1 MNTVDAAK
9 DLLGYGLHL
18 VSLRPG
24 STAPAGGEGWQ
35 ERAVQRAAD
44 AHKLKGGNLGVLG
57 GSPVREGCRL
67 LVIDIDG
74 KNGAGGPES
83 VRRLAAVYG
92 PLPATATV
100 QTPNGGYHLYYTVP
114 ADTPLCGIS
123 GLLKRLDFSGIDLI
137 GDGLYVVAPPSVLAS
152 GLYRWTRGPG
162 EGLSVA
168 PLWLLHLL
176 RIGGRPGPLAC
187 VPTQRSHTRGHVS
200 RLLGPDALTR
210 QVAEVIERFP
220 LQRSGERNDNMH
232 RAVGSLFRRGLS
244 PAQVREVMLRW
255 HEHFAGVF
263 QTPFGEAVR
272 NLDRSIALTRCNI
285 ERGAFSLA
293 SPDHLASQK
302 AFPLTAQQRAF
313 LDRLPVLSSSS
324 PSLPPSPPHRKGVL
338 DREGSKALTLT
349 TRERQFAEILLV
361 LTAYEKN
368 KPNQEGMRPD
378 EIKATNQQ
386 MIDLLLARHGVD
398 LNPSSNNQGTGK
410 SQFRRLKATFV
421 ATCGRPARKV
431 ELLELRR
438 MGERGQ
444 PSVYR
449 LTGLL
454 QAFGS

>member
-9 DLLGYGLHL
+9 DLLGYGFHL

-24 STAPAGGEGWQ
+24 SKEPAGGEGWQ

-44 AHKLKGGNLGVLG
+44 AHKLKGGNIGVLG

-74 KNGAGGPES
+74 KNGAGGPAS
-83 VRRLAAVYG
+83 VRQIEAVYG
-92 PLPATATV
+92 SLPATATV
-100 QTPNGGYHLYYTVP
+100 RTPNDGYHLYYAVP

-152 GLYRWTRGPG
+152 GPYRWTRGPD
-162 EGLSVA
+162 EGLALA
-168 PLWLLHLL
+168 PFWLRHLL
-176 RIGGRPGPLAC
+176 RTGGRPGPVAC
-187 VPTQRSHTRGHVS
+187 IPTQRSRTPGPAS
-200 RLLGPDALTR
+200 RLLGPDALSR
-210 QVAEVIERFP
+210 LVDEVVARFRLEGP
-220 LQRSGERNDNMH
+220 NQRNDNMH

-255 HEHFAGVF
+255 HEHFDGVF
-263 QTPFGEAVR
+263 QTPFAEAVC
-272 NLDRSIALTRCNI
+272 NLDQSIALTLCNI
-285 ERGAFSLA
+285 ERGVFSLA
-293 SPDHLASQK
+293 SPDHLAVQK
-302 AFPLTAQQRAF
+302 GFPLTAQQRAF
-313 LDRLPVLSSSS
+313 LDRLPVLLPSS

-338 DREGSKALTLT
+338 NGQRTKALALT
-349 TRERQFAEILLV
+349 NRERQFAEILLV
-361 LTAYEKN
+361 LAAYERA
-368 KPNQEGMRPD
+368 KPNREGMKPD
-378 EIKATNQQ
+378 EIRATNQQ

-398 LNPSSNNQGTGK
+398 LNPTSENQGAGK
-410 SQFRRLKATFV
+410 SQLRRLKATFV
-421 ATCGRPARKV
+421 TACGRPARKV
-431 ELLELRR
+431 ELLELTRV
-438 MGERGQ
+438 GERGQ

>member
-18 VSLRPG
+18 VSLRRG
-24 STAPAGGEGWQ
+24 GKEPAGGDGWQ

-92 PLPATATV
+92 PLTATATV

-123 GLLKRLDFSGIDLI
+123 NLLKRLEFSGIDLI

-210 QVAEVIERFP
+210 QGAEVIERFP

-263 QTPFGEAVR
+263 QTPIAEAVR
-272 NLDRSIALTRCNI
+272 DLDQSIALTLCNI

-293 SPDHLASQK
+293 SPDHLAVQK
-302 AFPLTAQQRAF
+302 GYSLTAQQRAF

-324 PSLPPSPPHRKGVL
+324 PSLPPPHRKGVL
-338 DREGSKALTLT
+338 NGQGAKSLALT
-349 TRERQFAEILLV
+349 TRERQFAEVLLV
-361 LTAYEKN
+361 LAAYERA
-368 KPNQEGMRPD
+368 KPNREGMKPD
-378 EIKATNQQ
+378 EIRATNQQ
-386 MIDLLLARHGVD
+386 MIDLLLVRHGVD
-398 LNPSSNNQGTGK
+398 LNPTSENQGAGK
-410 SQFRRLKATFV
+410 SQLRRLKATLV
-421 ATCGRPARKV
+421 AMCGRPARKV
-431 ELLELRR
+431 DLLEMTRV
-438 MGERGQ
+438 GERSQ